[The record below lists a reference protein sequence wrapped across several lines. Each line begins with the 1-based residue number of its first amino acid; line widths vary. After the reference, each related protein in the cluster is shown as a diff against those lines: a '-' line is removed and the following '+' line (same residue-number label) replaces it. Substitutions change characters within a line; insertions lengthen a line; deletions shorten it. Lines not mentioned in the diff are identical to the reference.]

1 MANLRLTKRAK
12 QSRKRDGKRGT
23 AAWIAALSG
32 FVGALGVAGVTER
45 GIVVSVALV
54 LLTIIIST
62 IIAKGGH

>member
-1 MANLRLTKRAK
+1 MANLRPIKRAN
-12 QSRKRDGKRGT
+12 QPRQRHSKRGT

-45 GIVVSVALV
+45 GIIVSIALV

-62 IIAKGGH
+62 IIARGEH